1 MPFSQVLFVSIYLY
15 LNFVWLLHNI
25 LTRTE
30 FTCNHDYEEGGREGV
45 TSMTESDVML
55 MKIASPMCCRFCLK
69 M

>member
-30 FTCNHDYEEGGREGV
+30 FTCNHDYEEKLTRNHDFQYCVHGSGV
-45 TSMTESDVML
+45 SLYCTQSTL
-55 MKIASPMCCRFCLK
+55 AQG
-69 M
+69 